1 MGVVAVT
8 ASGNEGHIELLAQIS
23 FLPGDLLT
31 EDEVEE
37 IVKIGKTVHF
47 RHYVGL
53 ITILLFIDINNLAE
67 RGHGEGLSITESP
80 RWYCLSHDT
89 RDSET
94 LLLDYYESARFYI
107 SY

>member
-1 MGVVAVT
+1 MGVVTVT

-23 FLPGDLLT
+23 FLPDDLLT

-53 ITILLFIDINNLAE
+53 IATLLFIDIDNLAE
-67 RGHGEGLSITESP
+67 RGHGEGLPITESS
-80 RWYCLSHDT
+80 RWYFLSHET
-89 RDSET
+89 RYSNLIVR
-94 LLLDYYESARFYI
+94 LLLCTL
-107 SY
+107 